1 MLPAGACCAAVP
13 ITISRFIQ
21 EGTIMSRT
29 WNRRTFTQAS
39 ALAMGG
45 LTARHLLPSGALAQA
60 QPTATTSAPVDVGEG
75 GTEIT
80 MWVQDHGAS
89 IAQYSN
95 AAQRYVEKGNDVK
108 VTVQPIAF
116 ADLLSKV
123 LPSVAAGNEGDIMMG
138 YTNFYVGT
146 DITRLFLRLDEA
158 MGGREK
164 LDAIFLP
171 ASLEALDMPDG
182 GVYYMPS
189 GAGLNG
195 AAVTVNP
202 QLFTEAGI
210 DYKSFATW
218 EDLLGAAQQLTV
230 VEGDKI
236 TRAGLNFSGL
246 FGSPDVLKS
255 WIWQLG
261 GNFYD
266 GESGTW
272 SFASPE
278 GEAALQKMSDV
289 YNGASPVNSFDIITN
304 DTDDMVQGRLA
315 SHLNGAYAISNTE
328 SLYPEF
334 DADGFATPPLA
345 EAVENVVY
353 PAHMG
358 VVTLSRRLA
367 DDDTKRE
374 HCLGI
379 IDEMFALEYRLAQL
393 DVYSGSMLD
402 QRVYSS
408 PDIANYKYGEISKSI
423 SDATFSR
430 ARYPKDHV
438 ANQDPARD
446 ELVRALRQEI
456 SITEALENADKYLND
471 QEKEARERI
480 G

>member
-1 MLPAGACCAAVP
+1 MNKYL
-13 ITISRFIQ
+13 SRR
-21 EGTIMSRT
+21 S
-29 WNRRTFTQAS
+29 FTRATT
-39 ALAMGG
+39 G
-45 LTARHLLPSGALAQA
+45 LTAATLAYGSHAHRGYA
-60 QPTATTSAPVDVGEG
+60 QDVTPTSEPVDVGEG

-80 MWVQDHGAS
+80 IWVQDHGAS
-89 IAQYSN
+89 IENYRG
-95 AAQRYVEKGNDVK
+95 AAQRYVEKGGDVK

-116 ADLLSKV
+116 ADLLPKV
-123 LPSVAAGNEGDIMMG
+123 LPSVAAGNEADIMMG

-146 DITRLFLRLDEA
+146 DITKLFLRLDEA
-158 MGGREK
+158 MGGRAA
-164 LDAIFLP
+164 LDEIFLP

-182 GVYYMPS
+182 GVYYMPT

-195 AAVTVNP
+195 AAVTFDNK
-202 QLFTEAGI
+202 LFTEQGI
-210 DYKSFATW
+210 DYTTIATW
-218 EDLLGAAQQLTV
+218 EDLLGVAQQLTV
-230 VEGDKI
+230 VENGTI

-266 GESGTW
+266 AESGNWTL
-272 SFASPE
+272 ATPE

-289 YNGASPVNSFDIITN
+289 YNGATPVNSFDIITN

-315 SHLNGAYAISNTE
+315 CHLNGAYAISNTE
-328 SLYPEF
+328 ALYPDF
-334 DADGFATPPLA
+334 DAEGFATPPLA
-345 EAVENVVY
+345 EAVENVIY

-358 VVTLSRRLA
+358 VATLSRRLA

-374 HCLGI
+374 HCIGI
-379 IDEMFALEYRLAQL
+379 MKEMFDLQTRLNQL
-393 DVYSGSMLD
+393 NGYSGSVLD
-402 QRVYSS
+402 KRVYESADLAS
-408 PDIANYKYGEISKSI
+408 YKYGEVSKRI

-446 ELVRALRQEI
+446 ELVRALRNEI
-456 SITEALENADKYLND
+456 SLSEALGNAEKYLND